1 MRTAEKLFCVFWL
14 LSVSQTA
21 SGNVVALTAGDV
33 VVAANRSV
41 EVILQFKSRD
51 AVGAMQFDL
60 QFPSNTLSGVTIEP
74 AEMLSR
80 AQGGL
85 EFMEVEPG
93 RFRVAWASSK
103 PVKGT
108 GALIRVR
115 GAASPA
121 LDKFEIT
128 PANAEAWESQT
139 LRQLRVEAEPV
150 TVSIPK
156 FPSSLHS
163 VPVWVWVAGAC
174 AVLIVLRMLTSRK

>member
-1 MRTAEKLFCVFWL
+1 MSTAEKLFCVFWL

-33 VVAANRSV
+33 VVAANGSV
-41 EVILQFKSRD
+41 EVILQFNSRD

-60 QFPSNTLSGVTIEP
+60 QFQSNALSGVTIEP
-74 AEMLSR
+74 DDLLTR

-85 EFMEVEPG
+85 EFIETEPG

-108 GALIRVR
+108 GALIRLR
-115 GAASPA
+115 GAVSSGVAR
-121 LDKFEIT
+121 FEIT

-139 LRQLRVEAEPV
+139 LRELRVEAAPM
-150 TVSIPK
+150 TVAIPES
-156 FPSSLHS
+156 PSNLHS

-174 AVLIVLRMLTSRK
+174 VALIVMRLLTSRK